1 MKKNKKLVIPV
12 SIPRN
17 PFVAA
22 AKLRSNAG
30 IHRASRKTERQRAA
44 RELNQALKNPADSA
58 GFLWLNRT
66 VDRG

>member
-30 IHRASRKTERQRAA
+30 SHRTSRKVIPPKKAST
-44 RELNQALKNPADSA
+44 
-58 GFLWLNRT
+58 
-66 VDRG
+66 

>member
-22 AKLRSNAG
+22 AKLRSNPG
-30 IHRASRKTERQRAA
+30 SHRTSRTTERQRAA
-44 RELNQALKNPADSA
+44 RALN
-58 GFLWLNRT
+58 
-66 VDRG
+66 